1 MNPPYY
7 NTASDIAQFMRD
19 NLSIEPRTNKFTI
32 LKRIGKDEKNESHTS
47 LLVYETDT
55 CMVHGSSMDGDVF
68 LGLDS
73 RSTIRRTFM
82 TNESAREFI
91 VRYLEARANDM
102 SRKLVLVE
110 TDAHASSIVVP
121 NNGIVRPS

>member
-1 MNPPYY
+1 MAPPYY

-19 NLSIEPRTNKFTI
+19 NPSIEPRTNKFTI
-32 LKRIGKDEKNESHTS
+32 LKRVGKDEKNESHTS

-55 CMVHGSSMDGDVF
+55 CMVHGTSMDGDVF